1 MGGQVEL
8 LGKQKLRKGE
18 KGRYCLLEQRKQ
30 KGLLEMSD
38 CACWKAFGKGAGPVG
53 GTALRAV

>member
-8 LGKQKLRKGE
+8 LVKQGLRKVK
-18 KGRYCLLEQRKQ
+18 KGCYCLLEQRKQ

-53 GTALRAV
+53 GTAQRAV